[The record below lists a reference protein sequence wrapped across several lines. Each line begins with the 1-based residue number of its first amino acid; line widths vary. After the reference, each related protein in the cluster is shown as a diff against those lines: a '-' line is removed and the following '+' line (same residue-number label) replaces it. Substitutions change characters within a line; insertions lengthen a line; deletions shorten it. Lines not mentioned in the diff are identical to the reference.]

1 MEASSGDIE
10 EGTEDIPGRKKSK
23 LKSLRTR
30 LFGRNKRTG
39 GEENTKHSQSSSDI
53 TAEQGLGSEEDL
65 VCSQGMIGS
74 RALSHDSIFQ
84 ADEVLTDTEPARVL
98 SQENVHSKIK
108 ALQIKLQQQ
117 KMHLGPPPLVV
128 PVRRPEDLCGRSED
142 DSSRDISGSDVTSQG
157 GVCKTISQP
166 SFRPLSP
173 ISKPALTKLVPQF
186 PSHPLPP
193 TVPSISPIIDST
205 LDFSS
210 PAQFTPCLDTSAARH
225 RMSVKPRN
233 QRARTQ
239 KRLATTDFGLPSQA
253 LNNID
258 HPEYVEEEEQRLCAP
273 DKVSLETEKREA
285 DTTTIAQHLPT
296 KSPEVAPITLEEAPK
311 SSGLTSSQTDPAPP
325 WRKPSISSQV
335 LRPKPQRP
343 VDVTSSERPH
353 SSFIESE
360 LKTKREGDS
369 EIQVMFHD
377 KRNTLKKTGMTKET
391 SDQIS
396 STSSSALAS
405 RQSSIQQQVKDETES
420 IRGIKR
426 SGPGSGSF
434 HFSITTAK
442 KRDSERPRSS
452 SFVGVLIQAEAR
464 HKSKGGTE
472 EKRVAGLRE
481 KEELKDRVVGRLK
494 QEGSLRKGSGITW
507 DKMDSLKKTEPVAS
521 ASKNAAADTGTSAK
535 EEVESSREEV
545 EEAVEAQEE
554 VQEEEGKTA
563 FGVKLRSMSQ
573 SMKVR
578 ADPTPNHFSKPPV
591 SEDQCD
597 KQNRQEMSDNVGYVS
612 KKPLISSTPSTSGDI
627 RVSDPTPSGSSL
639 PLKNTLPSTGNSS
652 ITSAEVRATS
662 SDAREVAT
670 APSVPQEPQSA
681 PAPALSEVS
690 WMSLAMEK
698 TRTLQ
703 QLFTGRFPRDLTGAQ
718 TVARPQAQVQP
729 TTRTETQ
736 IGAQTQAQ
744 IAKMQQGSTPSQ
756 AANQPSSDTVKTAT
770 VQSTSQAQA
779 VQPSLVSVQQNTTTV
794 ATGLSDTPKEAQT
807 SKQTNEA
814 QSHPS
819 TTQFASQCLS
829 HPPVQTKP
837 WTPQFPLRSSTQADT
852 SSQFALQG
860 SATQCLAQSSSSQH
874 ATSQPPAWTNRG
886 VHPTNQ
892 LKPTASVSTTT
903 SITAPP
909 PPVSALG
916 KGERDANVQ
925 EKEGPSPI
933 GRRAAWGGSVSER
946 AAFLQK
952 QPEWVTPAGAKEV
965 ELKNAQSEVQSSDES
980 PVSANTTSLS
990 TDTKPEGRPGVKLT
1004 ESTPTKV
1011 PDRPSED
1018 KWLRKNPASFSP
1030 SSSPTQSSELR
1041 SMSDSG
1047 KPSWMELAKRKSMAW
1062 SDKTMD

>member
-1 MEASSGDIE
+1 MEGSSGDLE

-30 LFGRNKRTG
+30 LFGRNKRTD
-39 GEENTKHSQSSSDI
+39 GEGNTKLSQSSSDI
-53 TAEQGLGSEEDL
+53 AAEQGLGSEEDL
-65 VCSQGMIGS
+65 VCSQGMMGS
-74 RALSHDSIFQ
+74 RAFSHDSIFL
-84 ADEVLTDTEPARVL
+84 AEEVLTDTEPARVL

-128 PVRRPEDLCGRSED
+128 PVRRPEDRSED
-142 DSSRDISGSDVTSQG
+142 DSSCDVSGRDVTSQG
-157 GVCKTISQP
+157 GVSKTISKP
-166 SFRPLSP
+166 SLRPLSP
-173 ISKPALTKLVPQF
+173 ISKPALTNFAPQF

-193 TVPSISPIIDST
+193 AVPSISPIIDSP

-233 QRARTQ
+233 QRASTKQ
-239 KRLATTDFGLPSQA
+239 RLATTDFRLPSQA

-273 DKVSLETEKREA
+273 DKVSLETEQRET

-311 SSGLTSSQTDPAPP
+311 TSGLSSSQMDHAPHMSL
-325 WRKPSISSQV
+325 PSISSQV
-335 LRPKPQRP
+335 LRPKPQRS
-343 VDVTSSERPH
+343 VEVASAERPH

-360 LKTKREGDS
+360 LKTKGQGDS
-369 EIQVMFHD
+369 EKHVIFHD
-377 KRNTLKKTGMTKET
+377 KKNTLKKIGVTEET
-391 SDQIS
+391 SGQMS

-405 RQSSIQQQVKDETES
+405 RGSTIQQQVKDETES

-426 SGPGSGSF
+426 SAPGSGSF
-434 HFSITTAK
+434 HFSITSAK
-442 KRDSERPRSS
+442 KQDRERPRSN

-521 ASKNAAADTGTSAK
+521 ASKNAAADTSAK
-535 EEVESSREEV
+535 EEVESSQEVV
-545 EEAVEAQEE
+545 EEAMEAQEE

-563 FGVKLRSMSQ
+563 FGVKLRSTSQ
-573 SMKVR
+573 SMRVR

-597 KQNRQEMSDNVGYVS
+597 KQNRQETSDNAGYVS
-612 KKPLISSTPSTSGDI
+612 KKPLIPCTPSTSGDI
-627 RVSDPTPSGSSL
+627 RVSGPTATGSTL
-639 PLKNTLPSTGNSS
+639 PLKNTIPSTGNSS

-662 SDAREVAT
+662 SDAGEVGT
-670 APSVPQEPQSA
+670 APSVPQEPQFA
-681 PAPALSEVS
+681 PAPASSELS

-703 QLFTGRFPRDLTGAQ
+703 HLFTSRFPRDFTGAQ

-729 TTRTETQ
+729 TTQTETQ
-736 IGAQTQAQ
+736 IAEV
-744 IAKMQQGSTPSQ
+744 QQGSTPSQ
-756 AANQPSSDTVKTAT
+756 AANLPSSYTVKTAT

-779 VQPSLVSVQQNTTTV
+779 VKPSLVSVQQNPTTV
-794 ATGLSDTPKEAQT
+794 ATGLSETPKEAQT
-807 SKQTNEA
+807 SKQTNES

-819 TTQFASQCLS
+819 ITQSASQCLS

-852 SSQFALQG
+852 SSQFALKG
-860 SATQCLAQSSSSQH
+860 SAIHSLAQSSSSQQ

-886 VHPTNQ
+886 VQPTNP
-892 LKPTASVSTTT
+892 LKTTASVSTTT
-903 SITAPP
+903 SITAPL

-933 GRRAAWGGSVSER
+933 GRRAVLGGSVSKR
-946 AAFLQK
+946 AAFLEK
-952 QPEWVTPAGAKEV
+952 TSEWVTPAGAKEV
-965 ELKNAQSEVQSSDES
+965 ELKKAQSEVQSSDES
-980 PVSANTTSLS
+980 PVSANAMPLS
-990 TDTKPEGRPGVKLT
+990 TDTKPEGRPGVKPT
-1004 ESTPTKV
+1004 ESIPTKV

-1018 KWLRKNPASFSP
+1018 KWLRKNPASSSP
-1030 SSSPTQSSELR
+1030 SSSPTQSSELQ

>member
-10 EGTEDIPGRKKSK
+10 ESTEDIPGRKKSK

-30 LFGRNKRTG
+30 LFGRNKRAD
-39 GEENTKHSQSSSDI
+39 GEGNTKLSQSSSDI

-65 VCSQGMIGS
+65 VCSQGMMGS
-74 RALSHDSIFQ
+74 RAFSHDSIFL
-84 ADEVLTDTEPARVL
+84 AEEVLTDTEPARVL

-117 KMHLGPPPLVV
+117 KMHLGPPPLIV

-142 DSSRDISGSDVTSQG
+142 DSSCDVSGQDVTSQG
-157 GVCKTISQP
+157 GVCKTISKP
-166 SFRPLSP
+166 SLRPLSP
-173 ISKPALTKLVPQF
+173 ISKTALTNFVPQF

-193 TVPSISPIIDST
+193 AVPSISPIIDSP

-233 QRARTQ
+233 QRASTKQ
-239 KRLATTDFGLPSQA
+239 RLATTDFRLPSQS

-273 DKVSLETEKREA
+273 DKVSLETEQRET

-296 KSPEVAPITLEEAPK
+296 KSPEFAPITLEEAPK
-311 SSGLTSSQTDPAPP
+311 TSSLTSSQTDHAPP
-325 WRKPSISSQV
+325 MRKPSISSQV
-335 LRPKPQRP
+335 LRPKPQRS
-343 VDVTSSERPH
+343 VDVASAGLPH

-360 LKTKREGDS
+360 LKTKGEGDADKH
-369 EIQVMFHD
+369 VMFHD
-377 KRNTLKKTGMTKET
+377 KRNTLKKVVVTEET
-391 SDQIS
+391 PGQMS

-405 RQSSIQQQVKDETES
+405 RGSSIQQQVKDETES

-426 SGPGSGSF
+426 SAPGSGSF

-442 KRDSERPRSS
+442 KRDGERPRSS

-472 EKRVAGLRE
+472 EKCVAGLRE

-507 DKMDSLKKTEPVAS
+507 DEMDSLKKAEPVAS
-521 ASKNAAADTGTSAK
+521 ASKNAAADTSAK
-535 EEVESSREEV
+535 EEVESSREVV
-545 EEAVEAQEE
+545 EEAMEAQEE

-563 FGVKLRSMSQ
+563 FGVKLRSTSQ
-573 SMKVR
+573 SMRVR

-597 KQNRQEMSDNVGYVS
+597 KQNRQEMRNNVGYVS
-612 KKPLISSTPSTSGDI
+612 KKPLIPCTPSTSGDI
-627 RVSDPTPSGSSL
+627 RVSGPTASGSTL
-639 PLKNTLPSTGNSS
+639 PLKNTIPSTGNSS

-662 SDAREVAT
+662 SDAGEVGT
-670 APSVPQEPQSA
+670 APSGPQEPQSA
-681 PAPALSEVS
+681 PAPASSELS

-703 QLFTGRFPRDLTGAQ
+703 HLFTSRFPRDFTGAH

-729 TTRTETQ
+729 TTQTETQ
-736 IGAQTQAQ
+736 IAEV
-744 IAKMQQGSTPSQ
+744 QQGSTPSQ
-756 AANQPSSDTVKTAT
+756 AANQPSSYTVKTAT

-779 VQPSLVSVQQNTTTV
+779 VKPSLVSVQQNTTTV
-794 ATGLSDTPKEAQT
+794 ATGLSETPKEAQT
-807 SKQTNEA
+807 SKQTNES

-819 TTQFASQCLS
+819 TTQSASQFLS
-829 HPPVQTKP
+829 HPPVQTKL

-852 SSQFALQG
+852 LSQFALKG
-860 SATQCLAQSSSSQH
+860 SATHSLAQSSSSQP

-886 VHPTNQ
+886 VQPTNQ

-903 SITAPP
+903 SITAPL

-916 KGERDANVQ
+916 KGERDANMQ
-925 EKEGPSPI
+925 EKEGPSPT
-933 GRRAAWGGSVSER
+933 GRRAVLGGSVSKR
-946 AAFLQK
+946 AAFLEK
-952 QPEWVTPAGAKEV
+952 KAEWVTPAGAKEV
-965 ELKNAQSEVQSSDES
+965 ELKKAQSEVQSSDES
-980 PVSANTTSLS
+980 HVSATTTPLS
-990 TDTKPEGRPGVKLT
+990 TDTKPEGRPGVKPT
-1004 ESTPTKV
+1004 ESIPTNV

-1018 KWLRKNPASFSP
+1018 KWLRKNPASSSP
-1030 SSSPTQSSELR
+1030 SSSPTQSSELQ